1 MAKTIT
7 IEFTDAQ
14 WELIKEHYPQQYYV
28 EPDNDL
34 SQRSEWTEAL
44 VSKWLK
50 YMIQVDVNA
59 QIQVKAAR
67 TDSFDV

>member
-14 WELIKEHYPQQYYV
+14 WELVKEHYPKQYYV
-28 EPDNDL
+28 DPDNDL
-34 SQRSEWTEAL
+34 TTHAEWTEEL

-50 YMIQVDVNA
+50 SEIQAEVVDHINFL
-59 QIQVKAAR
+59 AAR